1 MRPSHLGQSITAVA
15 ALAYLDMLAHI
26 CQPLL
31 GTALVRLALYRNPY
45 VMTRDSTYKH
55 RLNKALPRLGTMPN
69 QARKCG
75 RGNPFAGFVSSG
87 VETTHSSPRRLPGK
101 DGRKREPMS
110 MLPFSFAPYRSC
122 LMVTWLLSQYH
133 HCLLHRGSFTADAA

>member
-55 RLNKALPRLGTMPN
+55 RLNKALPRLGTVPN
-69 QARKCG
+69 QARKRG

-87 VETTHSSPRRLPGK
+87 VETKYKHRTAFKDLLLDPLRLWRLLISFCSVNIILTSNASP
-101 DGRKREPMS
+101 EI
-110 MLPFSFAPYRSC
+110 
-122 LMVTWLLSQYH
+122 
-133 HCLLHRGSFTADAA
+133 TAG

>member
-55 RLNKALPRLGTMPN
+55 RLNKALPRLGTVPN
-69 QARKCG
+69 QARKRG
-75 RGNPFAGFVSSG
+75 RGNPFARFVSSG
-87 VETTHSSPRRLPGK
+87 VETKYKHKTAFKDLLLDPLRLWRLLISFCSVNIILTSNASP
-101 DGRKREPMS
+101 EI
-110 MLPFSFAPYRSC
+110 
-122 LMVTWLLSQYH
+122 
-133 HCLLHRGSFTADAA
+133 TAG

>member
-55 RLNKALPRLGTMPN
+55 RLNKALPRLGTVPN
-69 QARKCG
+69 QARKRG
-75 RGNPFAGFVSSG
+75 RGNPFARFVSSG
-87 VETTHSSPRRLPGK
+87 VGTKYKHKTGFKDLLLDPLRLWRLLISFCSVNIILTSNASP
-101 DGRKREPMS
+101 EI
-110 MLPFSFAPYRSC
+110 
-122 LMVTWLLSQYH
+122 
-133 HCLLHRGSFTADAA
+133 TAG